1 MSIAFEGVSFSYEG
15 AGGRLVLDDVNL
27 TVHDGEFLGIAGHT
41 GSGKSTLVQHMNG
54 ILHPT
59 AGRIVA
65 CGVNLADRKAQAK
78 VRGRIGVV
86 FQYPEHQ
93 LFAATVAEDVAF
105 GPRNLGV
112 GADEIDARV
121 DRALACA
128 GLDPASVRDAS
139 PLELS
144 GGQQRRVAFAG
155 VLAMNPE
162 VIVMDEPAA
171 GLDPQGREELLDLI
185 SSLHDEGLTVV
196 MVSHSMSD
204 LAKRCDRI
212 VVMSEGSVFMQG
224 SPAEVFSHE
233 DELRDIGLDVP
244 PAQKLAS
251 RLRARG
257 AILPRGL
264 YTADTLAQDIARCY
278 RVTMA
283 HEEVR

>member
-105 GPRNLGV
+105 GRETSESVPTRSTRASTERSPARDSTPRAFETQAPSSFR
-112 GADEIDARV
+112 ADSSA
-121 DRALACA
+121 
-128 GLDPASVRDAS
+128 AS
-139 PLELS
+139 PS
-144 GGQQRRVAFAG
+144 RA
-155 VLAMNPE
+155 
-162 VIVMDEPAA
+162 
-171 GLDPQGREELLDLI
+171 
-185 SSLHDEGLTVV
+185 
-196 MVSHSMSD
+196 
-204 LAKRCDRI
+204 C
-212 VVMSEGSVFMQG
+212 
-224 SPAEVFSHE
+224 SP
-233 DELRDIGLDVP
+233 
-244 PAQKLAS
+244 
-251 RLRARG
+251 
-257 AILPRGL
+257 
-264 YTADTLAQDIARCY
+264 
-278 RVTMA
+278 
-283 HEEVR
+283 

>member
-27 TVHDGEFLGIAGHT
+27 TVYDGEFLGIAGHT

-139 PLELS
+139 PFELS

-196 MVSHSMSD
+196 MVSPLDERPGETMRPHRRD
-204 LAKRCDRI
+204 VRGFRLHARLAR
-212 VVMSEGSVFMQG
+212 
-224 SPAEVFSHE
+224 
-233 DELRDIGLDVP
+233 
-244 PAQKLAS
+244 
-251 RLRARG
+251 RG
-257 AILPRGL
+257 VLPRGRAARHRPRRAAGPKSSHRACAPAARSCPAAFTRWTRSL
-264 YTADTLAQDIARCY
+264 RTSHAATA
-278 RVTMA
+278 
-283 HEEVR
+283 